1 MSRRVVRSLAFVAAA
16 FAISAGPADAAKPK
30 KFHNCAAMN
39 RVYPH
44 GVAKNFKT
52 LKTAD
57 GFTARPFVSASLYA
71 ANPKTLDRDH
81 DGVMCER

>member
-1 MSRRVVRSLAFVAAA
+1 MHRPHTLAVLAALVAVPVLVPSAGAAA
-16 FAISAGPADAAKPK
+16 PRR
-30 KFHNCAAMN
+30 FHNCAALN

-44 GVAKNFKT
+44 GVAKSFAV

-57 GFTARPFVSASLYA
+57 GFTERPFVSSAEYA

-81 DGVMCER
+81 DGVECES